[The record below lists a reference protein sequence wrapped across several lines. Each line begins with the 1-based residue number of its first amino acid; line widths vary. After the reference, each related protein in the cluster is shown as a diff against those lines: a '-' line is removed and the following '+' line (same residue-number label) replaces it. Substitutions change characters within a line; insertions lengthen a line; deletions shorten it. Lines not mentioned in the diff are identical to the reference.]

1 VRRVQQFRL
10 RHLARTRLWLLPLT
24 CVVAGIGLAV
34 ALLSVDRSAGF
45 HIIGTGVTGSASSVQ
60 TILTA
65 ASTSLVTLTSVVLSL
80 TLVAVQLAMGQFSPR
95 IVRAILQDRRSQL
108 AVGLFIGTFAYS
120 MTVLREVNAK
130 SSGGGALPGLAVVV
144 DYGLILS
151 AIVVLVL
158 YVHHTAQ
165 SIRAGGLI
173 GWVADATREEIER
186 LYPSPPHP
194 EEDPSVVAAPHYGIV
209 TKLPYQ
215 VLVDIAEQ
223 ADCVLELVPA
233 MGDFVPRGGP
243 LFRVRGS
250 LPEPHRSAAA
260 RSVILDNERTHEFQ
274 PAFGLR
280 KLVDVA
286 IRSIYS
292 SPFQD
297 PTTSVQSINA
307 IHDIL
312 RRLAGREF
320 PSGRHRDA
328 HGHVRLVERV
338 MSWEGYV
345 RLAFDEPRLAGA
357 GSPQVARRL
366 RAALEDLRTV
376 ALPERRPPLDRQLKL
391 LDAAVRRAYN
401 DELDVE
407 AALVADMQGIGSG
420 PDVTSHPPRSASPP
434 ARDVRHPLVE
444 TAGARQT

>member
-1 VRRVQQFRL
+1 V
-10 RHLARTRLWLLPLT
+10 
-24 CVVAGIGLAV
+24 
-34 ALLSVDRSAGF
+34 
-45 HIIGTGVTGSASSVQ
+45 
-60 TILTA
+60 
-65 ASTSLVTLTSVVLSL
+65 
-80 TLVAVQLAMGQFSPR
+80 
-95 IVRAILQDRRSQL
+95 

-120 MTVLREVNAK
+120 MTLLREVNGK
-130 SSGGGALPGLAVVV
+130 SSGGGPVPGLAVAV
-144 DYGLILS
+144 DYGLILA

-173 GWVADATREEIER
+173 GWVADATRDEVER
-186 LYPSPPHP
+186 LYPATPQPD
-194 EEDPSVVAAPHYGIV
+194 EDPSVVAAPDYGIV
-209 TKLPYQ
+209 TKLPYR
-215 VLVDIAEQ
+215 VLVDIAEK

-243 LFRVRGS
+243 LFRVHGS
-250 LPEPHRSAAA
+250 LAEPQRTAAA
-260 RSVILDNERTHEFQ
+260 RSVILDNERTHEFE

-312 RRLAGREF
+312 RRLARREV

-328 HGHVRLVERV
+328 HGRVRLVERV

-345 RLAFDEPRLAGA
+345 RLAFDELRLAGA

-366 RAALEDLRTV
+366 RAALEDLATV
-376 ALPERRPPLDRQLKL
+376 APPERQPPLDRQLEL
-391 LDAAVRRAYN
+391 LDAAVRRSYA
-401 DELDVE
+401 DDADVH

-420 PDVTSHPPRSASPP
+420 PDVMSDPPHTAAPA
-434 ARDVRHPLVE
+434 ARDTDRPLAD
-444 TAGARQT
+444 TAGIRHG

>member
-1 VRRVQQFRL
+1 VRRVQHFRL
-10 RHLARTRLWLLPLT
+10 RELARTRLWLLPLL
-24 CVVAGIGLAV
+24 CVLAGIGLAL
-34 ALLSVDRSAGF
+34 ALMSADRSSNYHLVGAS
-45 HIIGTGVTGSASSVQ
+45 VTGSAASVQ

-65 ASTSLVTLTSVVLSL
+65 TSTALVTLTSVVLSL

-95 IVRAILQDRRSQL
+95 IVRAILHDRRSQL
-108 AVGLFIGTFAYS
+108 AIGLFIGTFAYS
-120 MTVLREVNAK
+120 MTVLREVNGN
-130 SSGGGALPGLAVVV
+130 SSGGGKLPGLAVVV

-165 SIRAGGLI
+165 SIRVGGLI
-173 GWVADATREEIER
+173 GWVADAARDEVDR
-186 LYPSPPHP
+186 LYPAAHEPQD
-194 EEDPSVVAAPHYGIV
+194 DPSLVAAPEYGIV
-209 TKLPYQ
+209 TKLPHG
-215 VLVDIAEQ
+215 VLVDIAEK

-250 LPEPHRSAAA
+250 LPEPGRSAAA
-260 RSVILDNERTHEFQ
+260 LSVILERERSHEFD

-297 PTTSVQSINA
+297 PTTSVQAINP

-312 RRLAGREF
+312 RRLARREF
-320 PSGRHRDA
+320 PSGRHHDA
-328 HGHVRLVERV
+328 NGNVRLVERV

-345 RLAFDEPRLAGA
+345 RLAFDELRLAGA
-357 GSPQVARRL
+357 GSPQIARRL
-366 RAALEDLRTV
+366 RAALEDLRAV
-376 ALPERRPPLDRQLKL
+376 APPARRPPLDRQLEL
-391 LDAAVRRAYN
+391 LDRAVRRAY
-401 DELDVE
+401 DDDADVD
-407 AALVADMQGIGSG
+407 AALVPDMQGIGSG
-420 PDVTSHPPRSASPP
+420 PDVMSRRPTSASPP
-434 ARDVRHPLVE
+434 AADTRRLLPDA
-444 TAGARQT
+444 AGIRSS